1 MKKKLMLIL
10 MSSLFAL
17 GMVTACG
24 DIENDPG
31 QQPNINDGGI
41 GG

>member
-1 MKKKLMLIL
+1 MKKKLFLIL
-10 MSSLFAL
+10 LSSAFAF

-24 DIENDPG
+24 DYDDPP
-31 QQPNINDGGI
+31 QQPNIDDGGI